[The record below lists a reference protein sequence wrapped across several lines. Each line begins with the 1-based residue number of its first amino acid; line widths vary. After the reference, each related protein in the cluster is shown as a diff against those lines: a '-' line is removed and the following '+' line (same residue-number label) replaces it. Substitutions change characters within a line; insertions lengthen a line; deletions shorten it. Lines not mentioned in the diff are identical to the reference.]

1 MRDQTGKVIESVA
14 ACRQRGVVLPLVAVG
29 MLAMLALAGLAMD
42 ASHALANKAR
52 MQNTADAAALA
63 AAKTYDETADV
74 VAGNAAALAI
84 FGQNADGVG
93 NHEMNVAFDGGE
105 INIVIQWSQTLNPFV
120 STGVG
125 PYVRVIAT
133 GLDVDASLSAIVGIS
148 EIPVGATAVAGPSPS
163 IDNACNIAPL
173 VVCANDPDDTDLF
186 GFEANQ
192 LEVLKS
198 SSGGTE
204 EIGPGNY
211 QLIRLDCPGGD
222 CVRENLAGSWDG
234 CLADD
239 DIVETEPGNTVGPSV
254 QGLNTRFNDY
264 GGAGMNPED
273 YPPDVIIKQ
282 PQPPLQYDEE
292 NDAVTQGGA
301 VVDETTIDYGWAD
314 YQADIVTR
322 IRWSHDETVCQQSA
336 KAAWRGDRGDRRR
349 QPVAA
354 VPGARDGGGDERLRR
369 SHHADEVGTG
379 GRATCRGQC
388 NPRHDG
394 HRPVAAGPG
403 HAGTE
408 PRRVRE
414 CYGDRYGEAV
424 GFVRGERPGSG
435 SWQ

>member
-314 YQADIVTR
+314 YKADI
-322 IRWSHDETVCQQSA
+322 
-336 KAAWRGDRGDRRR
+336 AANILDIPPPLGVFERRVIAI
-349 QPVAA
+349 PVARCDGGA
-354 VPGARDGGGDERLRR
+354 TGQSDLDVVGFGCYFLLQQVKQKGNEAEIYGQFIEGCRAGGVPGP
-369 SHHADEVGTG
+369 
-379 GRATCRGQC
+379 
-388 NPRHDG
+388 NP
-394 HRPVAAGPG
+394 GPG
-403 HAGTE
+403 NGPYIIQLYDDPDSVE
-408 PRRVRE
+408 
-414 CYGDRYGEAV
+414 
-424 GFVRGERPGSG
+424 S
-435 SWQ
+435 